1 MAGDLAEGSVT
12 NLNSRTP
19 EEQLLDI
26 NNFAPFVKRCL
37 SELLQVIVPRT
48 KPATDIG
55 TFKEQCTNLKTHIND
70 WKMSS
75 ARAGAC
81 NALTLAKSYYPIVD
95 FESIAKGRPKK
106 KPDGTA
112 FSSEEYKEISKVARP
127 FATRIAN
134 FADVSI
140 FHRAY
145 ATDGKPIGM
154 TSGGTIERST
164 PSSSK
169 LTTAATGKASSS
181 SVGAQADPV
190 READPHAVVSLKPH
204 DV

>member
-1 MAGDLAEGSVT
+1 MAGDLAEGSLT
-12 NLNSRTP
+12 NLNSRSP

-81 NALTLAKSYYPIVD
+81 NALALAKS
-95 FESIAKGRPKK
+95 
-106 KPDGTA
+106 
-112 FSSEEYKEISKVARP
+112 
-127 FATRIAN
+127 
-134 FADVSI
+134 
-140 FHRAY
+140 
-145 ATDGKPIGM
+145 
-154 TSGGTIERST
+154 
-164 PSSSK
+164 
-169 LTTAATGKASSS
+169 
-181 SVGAQADPV
+181 
-190 READPHAVVSLKPH
+190 
-204 DV
+204 